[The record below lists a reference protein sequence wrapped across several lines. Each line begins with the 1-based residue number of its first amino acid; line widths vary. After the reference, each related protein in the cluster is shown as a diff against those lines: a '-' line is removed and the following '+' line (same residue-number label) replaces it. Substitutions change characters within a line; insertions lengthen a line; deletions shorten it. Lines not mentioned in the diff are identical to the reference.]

1 MSYRRLVWILLL
13 LQFTIMGVSNIYY
26 LLASY
31 LHYMDITNPV
41 LLGWAM
47 GIYYA
52 ASTVV
57 RPFVGWLVERFSF
70 RTTML
75 LGSGGCFLAT
85 LGLALSGSFMG
96 SIIFWRAFMGVASSL
111 FIVSITTFQA
121 LEIPDERRGSAF
133 TFVSAGSIA
142 PLLLLVPLAEWML
155 HRGYLQLYI
164 WSPPVMALI
173 CMFLVF
179 LVKAS
184 DDETSGGMKRSW
196 GTYQELFALPEARTV
211 FLATSLFAFTD
222 AAMVSLAAL
231 AMAKNVNAT
240 LFISANALVSITVRL
255 FFPSFLDRI
264 PRIPASPVAIAL
276 TSGALVMATYTNS
289 PLTFC
294 LVGILFGLGMGFG
307 FPLHLTLTADL
318 TPPRLRA
325 KATSM
330 CWFFMSCSFSLCPVL
345 LGYLAKAFGMIAAYR
360 LLFILILSC
369 TVPLWFFLWR
379 PLYKKTQPPSQKA
392 QEGCCAVSSD

>member
-1 MSYRRLVWILLL
+1 MTYRRLVWILLL

-31 LHYMDITNPV
+31 LHYLDVTNPV
-41 LLGWAM
+41 VLGWAM

-70 RTTML
+70 RVTML
-75 LGSGGCFLAT
+75 LGSGGCFAAT
-85 LGLALSGSFMG
+85 LGLALSGSFME

-121 LEIPDERRGSAF
+121 LEIPDEKRGSAF

-164 WSPPVMALI
+164 WSPPIMALT

-179 LVKAS
+179 TVKS
-184 DDETSGGMKRSW
+184 SEEHSETRRSW
-196 GTYQELFALPEARTV
+196 GTYRELFALPEARTV

-231 AMAKNVNAT
+231 AMAKSLSAT
-240 LFISANALVSITVRL
+240 LFISANALTSIIARL

-276 TSGALVMATYTNS
+276 TSGALVLATYTKAS
-289 PLTFC
+289 LPFC
-294 LVGILFGLGMGFG
+294 LVGVLFGLGMGFG

-330 CWFFMSCSFSLCPVL
+330 SWFFMSCSFSLCPVL
-345 LGYLAKAFGMIAAYR
+345 LGYLARAFGMITAYR
-360 LLFILILSC
+360 LLFILILCS
-369 TVPLWFFLWR
+369 TVPLWLFLWR
-379 PLYKKTQPPSQKA
+379 PLYKKTQPPSQK
-392 QEGCCAVSSD
+392 ECCVASSD